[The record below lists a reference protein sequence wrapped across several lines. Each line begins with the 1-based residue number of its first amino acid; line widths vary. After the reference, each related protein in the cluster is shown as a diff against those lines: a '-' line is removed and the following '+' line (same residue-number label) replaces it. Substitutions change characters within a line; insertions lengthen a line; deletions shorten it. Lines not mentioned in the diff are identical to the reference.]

1 MSRAVTFLSD
11 FKAFINKG
19 NVVDLA
25 VAVIIAGAFGKVVN
39 STVQLIMTNI
49 LEPSLEAANVK

>member
-1 MSRAVTFLSD
+1 MARSTSLLSD

-25 VAVIIAGAFGKVVN
+25 VAVVMAGAFGKVVDAF
-39 STVQLIMTNI
+39 L
-49 LEPSLEAANVK
+49 PW